1 MTIRRPTLVRRHLLS
16 ASLRIATA
24 GAVLSVTGLASATQ
38 PIETFLEAARTSSFD
53 VREQMAT
60 VEQRDWEKES
70 VLGRLLPSASARG
83 VYSHNQYAAVI
94 PGSAMTG
101 GKDLT
106 ITPQNQ
112 VDLFLQLDVPLVD
125 LSNYQRLGQAK
136 HLAKASGAQLEVSQ
150 NDVQRSVARAYYAY
164 IGGAALVQAA
174 ERSQKIA
181 EDNLA
186 FVTTRHANGVAT
198 ELDRERARAS
208 VEQSKQDR
216 AQAELIGITAARNLE
231 TVSGIAPTP
240 VDEYPA
246 DDLHPEAP
254 LQVWLGNTDTPSDRV
269 QAELGKAATSAK
281 KAAAYSLLPTL
292 SANAQERVT
301 NATGFTGRTS
311 AYTVQG
317 MLSWRLD
324 YSSYSTAQAQASAAD
339 AQKVRSERARRGVED
354 DIFSAWE
361 RVRTGIVKSSSA
373 RVQAEAAVRAEELAM
388 ARYQAG
394 ALTQLDVTQAQR
406 DAFQA
411 QASRIQADADLL
423 YSRVLLRLTAG
434 KPPHVEP
441 STLPPIQA
449 KDLGV
454 QRATDPNSAPAP
466 SPAPAPAENPVPR

>member
-1 MTIRRPTLVRRHLLS
+1 MTPRRPTLVRQHLLS
-16 ASLRIATA
+16 YSLQIAAA
-24 GAVLSVTGLASATQ
+24 GVVLSASGLASATQ
-38 PIETFLEAARTSSFD
+38 PIETFLEAARTNSYD

-70 VLGRLLPSASARG
+70 VFGRLLPSASARG
-83 VYSHNQYAAVI
+83 IYTRNQYAAEI
-94 PGSAMTG
+94 PAGIAG
-101 GKDLT
+101 PNALT

-373 RVQAEAAVRAEELAM
+373 RVHAEAAVRAEELAM